1 MTFINLSILFGLGAI
16 SIPVIIHLFN
26 RRKAKVIEWGAMKF
40 LLGSLI
46 SRKRRVLVEEIIL
59 MALRCLLVAALV
71 LAVSRPFSP
80 VQPGISWLVLLPLVL
95 GATILLAT
103 TAIMARDRRWQ
114 WALYASVALLVV
126 SLVTISQWEEVA
138 QSENWKSVGKQ
149 DVAIV
154 IDGSSSMRL
163 MVEGKSNF
171 QRAVDEAR
179 LVIQALGPDDAV
191 TIVVAGGRTDVKT
204 PNPVNLRG
212 NIGEVLDGLQPHDGP
227 MSVLEAFEKAGTS
240 LARGD
245 NAAKKVVLITDGQ
258 NVGWETAKPERWQY
272 VAKALGEL
280 PTKPRVITRFLR
292 LPKTYR
298 NIAVSSLAL
307 SRTVVGTDRNVSVD
321 VQVENTGRET
331 AAPDGVQLR
340 FQDGTVISKPLDP
353 IEPGQSQHVRFSHQ
367 FAQNGTQVLTARVTY
382 NDDLIDDN
390 QQSLVVQV
398 LATLP
403 VLLVDGS
410 AQVREEDRSTFFLEM
425 ALAPPPE
432 EELTEEESPLG
443 RQLVTVR
450 VVAAPDLDERVH
462 FEDYRVVMLVD
473 VPRLG
478 AEAAK
483 RLASYVSH
491 GGGLLIAPGE
501 RSEAAFYNGWQLPD
515 GQPVMPAELVQ
526 RVNVP
531 DDAGGLGP
539 ALDQCNHSAFTR
551 VIANEE
557 TDLGTALVSAYW
569 QLKVDPS
576 DAGVTTGALLDGG
589 HPLLVERVASDGLVA
604 LSSISLDD
612 NGHNLVTLNS
622 FLPLVHELTYHL
634 AARDMVQLNHSPA
647 EILTLDFPLLPAGTT
662 DQPPSKESQRQSV
675 DVRHPSGDLVDQAA
689 VEIRERRMLVTVV
702 GAEKPGVYALQLPAQ
717 LGDSL
722 ADLVVKQSDE
732 SSGVPFAV
740 ELALDESYLEG
751 LSASQEAVAQEHFK
765 EFNYFRAGD
774 AEQMVAAVSGN
785 IPGHELWKYLAVAAL
800 TILLVECFVTRW
812 VAMRRKTDT
821 MPQVAFVSEGEK
833 MSSFRDRAREMVAQ
847 VRAK

>member
-1 MTFINLSILFGLGAI
+1 MTFINLPILFGLGAI

-40 LLGSLI
+40 LMGSLI

-80 VQPGISWLVLLPLVL
+80 VQPGISWLILLPLVL

-114 WALYASVALLVV
+114 WALYASVALLVI
-126 SLVTISQWEEVA
+126 SLATVSQWEKVA
-138 QSENWKSVGKQ
+138 QLEKWKSAGKQ

-163 MVEGKSNF
+163 TVEGKTNF

-179 LVIQALGPDDAV
+179 SLIQALGPDDAV
-191 TIVVAGGRTDVKT
+191 TIVVAGGRTDVRT
-204 PNPVNLRG
+204 PVPVNVRG
-212 NIGEVLDGLQPHDGP
+212 DIDEIFEQLQPHGGP
-227 MSVLEAFEKAGTS
+227 MSVLEAIEKAGAS

-258 NVGWETAKPERWQY
+258 NVGWDTAKPERWQY
-272 VAKALGEL
+272 VAKTLSDL
-280 PTKPRVITRFLR
+280 PTKPRVVTRFLEQ
-292 LPKTYR
+292 PKTYQ
-298 NIAVSSLAL
+298 NIAVSSMTL
-307 SRTVVGTDRNVSVD
+307 SRTVVGTDRSVSVD
-321 VQVENTGRET
+321 VRVENTGRET

-340 FQDGTVISKPLDP
+340 FQDGTVVSRPLDP
-353 IEPGQSQHVRFSHQ
+353 IEPGQSQYVRFSHQ
-367 FAQNGTQVLTARVTY
+367 FSQDGTQVLTAHVTY

-390 QQSLVVQV
+390 QQSLVVEV

-410 AQVREEDRSTFFLEM
+410 AQAREEDRSTFFLEM

-450 VVAAPDLDERVH
+450 VVAAPDLDERIE
-462 FEDYRVVMLVD
+462 FDDYRVVMLVD

-483 RLASYVSH
+483 RLASYVSY
-491 GGGLLIAPGE
+491 GGGLLVTPGE

-515 GQPVMPAELVQ
+515 GQPMMPAQLVE
-526 RVNVP
+526 RINVA
-531 DDAGGLGP
+531 DNGDSIGP
-539 ALDQCNHSAFTR
+539 ALDKCKHTAFTR

-557 TDLGTALVSAYW
+557 TDLGTALVNAYW
-569 QLKVDPS
+569 QLQVDPADS
-576 DAGVTTGALLDGG
+576 GVSTGALLDGG
-589 HPLLVERVASDGLVA
+589 DPLLVERVASEGLVA
-604 LSSISLDD
+604 LSAISLDD
-612 NGHNLVTLNS
+612 NGNNLVTLNS

-647 EILTLDFPLLPAGTT
+647 EILTLDFPLQPTGTA
-662 DQPPSKESQRQSV
+662 DQSPDEESQRQAV
-675 DVRHPSGDLVDQAA
+675 NVTRPSGDLLDQAA
-689 VEIRERRMLVTVV
+689 VEIRDRRMLVTVV
-702 GAEKPGVYALQLPAQ
+702 GAETPGVYRLQVPEQ
-717 LGDSL
+717 VGQSL
-722 ADLVVKQSDE
+722 EKLVVKQEDQAT
-732 SSGVPFAV
+732 GVPFAV
-740 ELALDESYLEG
+740 ELSLDESYLEG
-751 LSASQEAVAQEHFK
+751 LSAAQEAIAQGHFK
-765 EFNYFRAGD
+765 EFDYFRAGD
-774 AEQMVAAVSGN
+774 VQQLIAAVSGN

-800 TILLVECFVTRW
+800 VILLVECFVTRW
-812 VAMRRKTDT
+812 VAKRRKTDT
-821 MPQVAFVSEGEK
+821 MPQVTFVSEGEK

-847 VRAK
+847 VRIK